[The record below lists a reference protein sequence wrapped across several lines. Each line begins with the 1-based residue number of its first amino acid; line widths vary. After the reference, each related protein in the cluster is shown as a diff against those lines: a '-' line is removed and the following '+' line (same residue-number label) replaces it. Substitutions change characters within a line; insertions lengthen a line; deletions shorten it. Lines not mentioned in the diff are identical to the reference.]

1 MKNKDGYLKEENMHV
16 LSSIPVLIVVS
27 YRLQIIRIFSIHL
40 HFNDKMPWDHDL
52 ANEPSVWIFIGPN
65 TKLFSVDEEN
75 IERLVCASK
84 RTNEDT
90 AIGDCNAQNATKEGL
105 ESGDIGR
112 HDGGGREAKELPISL
127 VHMRR

>member
-1 MKNKDGYLKEENMHV
+1 MHV

-52 ANEPSVWIFIGPN
+52 SNEPSVWIFIGPN

-90 AIGDCNAQNATKEGL
+90 AIGGCNAQNATKEGL

-112 HDGGGREAKELPISL
+112 HDGGGGREAKELPISL